1 MSLSRFIVTKYVS
14 QIIEYYIYNKVQM
27 SFNSAD
33 TRMEKHQSESKHY
46 SLGPPNKETMMANAL
61 WRLQIEFAMKTRVN

>member
-1 MSLSRFIVTKYVS
+1 
-14 QIIEYYIYNKVQM
+14 M

-46 SLGPPNKETMMANAL
+46 SLGPPKETMMANAL

>member
-1 MSLSRFIVTKYVS
+1 
-14 QIIEYYIYNKVQM
+14 M

-46 SLGPPNKETMMANAL
+46 LLGPPNKETMMANAL
-61 WRLQIEFAMKTRVN
+61 LWRLQIKFAMKTRVN

>member
-1 MSLSRFIVTKYVS
+1 
-14 QIIEYYIYNKVQM
+14 M

-46 SLGPPNKETMMANAL
+46 LLGPPNKETMMANAL
-61 WRLQIEFAMKTRVN
+61 CMATSNQICHENMSQLIKNCAFF

>member
-1 MSLSRFIVTKYVS
+1 
-14 QIIEYYIYNKVQM
+14 M

-61 WRLQIEFAMKTRVN
+61 WRLQIEFAMKTRVNR

>member
-1 MSLSRFIVTKYVS
+1 
-14 QIIEYYIYNKVQM
+14 M

-33 TRMEKHQSESKHY
+33 TRMEKHQCESKHY